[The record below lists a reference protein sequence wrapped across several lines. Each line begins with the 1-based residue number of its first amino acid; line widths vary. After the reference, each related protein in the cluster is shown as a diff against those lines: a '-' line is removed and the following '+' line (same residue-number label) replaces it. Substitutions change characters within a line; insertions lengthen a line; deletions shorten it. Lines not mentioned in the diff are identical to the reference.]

1 MTAQHRTDAQLLLPV
16 MDPTDVDGER
26 FSDARRQAVVRVAA
40 RPVQRQP
47 RARPTA
53 ERSSTHVVATPA
65 DGPADPQ
72 PAADGDRLLFT
83 VPEAARA
90 LHIGRRQAWELVW
103 RGELPVV
110 RLGRSVRIA
119 RPALERFVADRSA
132 PYGA

>member
-1 MTAQHRTDAQLLLPV
+1 MTIDARDTAQLMLPVLDPPEAVTASSPGKRRETVIRVVERKAASTATRPLDERYGTRPTLTESGDPTPVADAERLLL
-16 MDPTDVDGER
+16 
-26 FSDARRQAVVRVAA
+26 
-40 RPVQRQP
+40 
-47 RARPTA
+47 
-53 ERSSTHVVATPA
+53 
-65 DGPADPQ
+65 
-72 PAADGDRLLFT
+72 T

-119 RPALERFVADRSA
+119 RPVLERFVAERSL